1 MAELRITKVEVITAA
16 LGRAPGAAPNCPV
29 VKISTSEPGLVGW
42 GNGALSGG
50 ELTIQT
56 MIEQHLAPR
65 LIGAD
70 PDRVEDTWQMFQRS
84 TYWRSGRVLAGAMAA
99 IDVALWDI
107 KGKRAGLP
115 LYSLLGGKCR
125 DKILCYGHAAGATIE
140 DAVQSVLAHKE
151 RGYRAIRA
159 QVATP
164 GYESGSYGAGPG
176 GRGRSP
182 GTAAAEEEHPA
193 RRVQTWEPTPYLRSV
208 PTLFERL
215 RAEVGDSVELLHDVH
230 DRLTP
235 IQVAQLAKELE
246 PFHLFFLEDP
256 IPVENKDGLRL
267 LRQHTTTPIAI
278 GERFSS
284 KHEAIPLITGQLI
297 DYVRNA
303 VSKSGGVTE
312 LRKIATIAE
321 PYQVKTAFQGPPDVG
336 PLAFAAT
343 VHLDHAVPNFGIQE
357 DAHFSEEVRAIFQGL
372 PEFADGYYTVS
383 DRPGLG
389 VDVDEAALRG
399 RPYAPFFFPV
409 VRREDG
415 SIQDP

>member
-1 MAELRITKVEVITAA
+1 MRIADVQVIVA
-16 LGRAPGAAPNCPV
+16 GPVRNGPNWTI
-29 VKISTSEPGLVGW
+29 VKIVTDQPGLAGY
-42 GNGALSGG
+42 GNGAMSGG
-50 ELTIQT
+50 EQAVAT

-70 PDRVEDTWQMFQRS
+70 PDRIEDTWQLFQRS
-84 TYWRSGRVLAGAMAA
+84 TYWRAGRVLAGAMAA

-125 DKILCYGHAAGATIE
+125 DKVLCYGHASGRTIDDTVE
-140 DAVQSVLAHKE
+140 AVRAYRE

-164 GYESGSYGAGPG
+164 GYEGGSYGAGG
-176 GRGRSP
+176 GRPTGAP
-182 GTAAAEEEHPA
+182 PVEEHPA
-193 RRVQTWEPTPYLRSV
+193 RRVAVWEPTPYLRVV
-208 PTLFERL
+208 PPLFERL
-215 RAEVGDSVELLHDVH
+215 RAEFGPDVELLHDVH

-246 PFHLFFLEDP
+246 PYHLFFLEDP
-256 IPVENKDGLRL
+256 IPIENKEGLRL
-267 LRQHTTTPIAI
+267 LRAHTTTPIAI

-284 KHEAIPLITGQLI
+284 KYDCLPLITGELI

-303 VSKSGGVTE
+303 MSKSGGLTE

-321 PYQVKTAFQGPPDVG
+321 PYQVKTAFQCPTDVG

-343 VHLDHAVPNFGIQE
+343 IHLDLAIPNFGIQE
-357 DAHFSEEVRAIFQGL
+357 DPHFSDEVRQIFRGL
-372 PEFADGYYTVS
+372 PEFRDGYYTAS

-389 VDVDEAALRG
+389 VEVDEAALSRH
-399 RPYAPFFFPV
+399 PYRPFFFPV
-409 VRREDG
+409 IRREDG

>member
-1 MAELRITKVEVITAA
+1 MQITQVEVIVA
-16 LGRAPGAAPNCPV
+16 GPVRGGPNWTIVKV
-29 VKISTSEPGLVGW
+29 VTDQPGLVGY
-42 GNGALSGG
+42 GNGAMSGG
-50 ELTIQT
+50 EQAVAT

-70 PDRVEDTWQMFQRS
+70 PDRIEDTWQLFHRS
-84 TYWRSGRVLAGAMAA
+84 TYWRAGRVLAGAMAA
-99 IDVALWDI
+99 IDLALWDI

-125 DKILCYGHAAGATIE
+125 DKVLCYGHASGRTVEEAVA
-140 DAVQSVLAHKE
+140 AVQADRA

-164 GYESGSYGAGPG
+164 GYEEGSYGAGG
-176 GRGRSP
+176 GRGP
-182 GTAAAEEEHPA
+182 AGAATPPA
-193 RRVQTWEPTPYLRSV
+193 RRVALWEPVPYLRVV
-208 PTLFERL
+208 PRLFERL
-215 RAEVGDSVELLHDVH
+215 RDELGDGVELLHDVH

-235 IQVAQLAKELE
+235 IQVAQLARELE

-256 IPVENKDGLRL
+256 IPIENKEGLRL
-267 LRQHTTTPIAI
+267 LRAHTTTPIAI

-284 KHEAIPLITGQLI
+284 KWDCIPLITGELI

-303 VSKSGGVTE
+303 MSKSGGLTE

-321 PYQVKTAFQGPPDVG
+321 AFQVKTAFQCPTDVG
-336 PLAFAAT
+336 PLAFAGT
-343 VHLDHAVPNFGIQE
+343 IHLDLSVPNFGIQE
-357 DAHFSEEVRAIFQGL
+357 DPHFSDEVREIFRGL
-372 PEFADGYYTVS
+372 PEFEDGYYTAG

-389 VDVDEAALRG
+389 VEVDEAALRR
-399 RPYAPFFFPV
+399 RPYRPFFFPV
-409 VRREDG
+409 IRREDG

>member
-1 MAELRITKVEVITAA
+1 MRITQVEVIVTSP
-16 LGRAPGAAPNCPV
+16 LQRGPNWTI
-29 VKISTSEPGLVGW
+29 VKIVTDQPGLVGY
-42 GNGALSGG
+42 GNGAMSGG
-50 ELTIQT
+50 ELAVAT

-70 PDRVEDTWQMFQRS
+70 PDRIEDTWQLFQRS
-84 TYWRSGRVLAGAMAA
+84 TYWRAGRVLAGAMAA
-99 IDVALWDI
+99 IDIALWDI

-125 DKILCYGHAAGATIE
+125 EKVLCYGHASGRTIE
-140 DAVQSVLAHKE
+140 DTVAAVQEHRA

-164 GYESGSYGAGPG
+164 GYEGGSYGAGG
-176 GRGRSP
+176 GPSESD
-182 GTAAAEEEHPA
+182 THPA
-193 RRVQTWEPTPYLRSV
+193 RRVAVWEPVPYLRTV
-208 PTLFERL
+208 PRLFARL
-215 RAEVGDSVELLHDVH
+215 REDVGDSVELLHDVH

-246 PFHLFFLEDP
+246 PYHLFFLEDP
-256 IPVENKDGLRL
+256 IPVENKEGLRL
-267 LRQHTTTPIAI
+267 LRAHTTTPIAI

-284 KHEAIPLITGQLI
+284 KYDCLPLITAELI

-303 VSKSGGVTE
+303 MSKSGGLTE

-321 PYQVKTAFQGPPDVG
+321 PFQVKTAFQCPTDAG

-343 VHLDHAVPNFGIQE
+343 VHLDLSIPNFGIQE
-357 DAHFSEEVRAIFQGL
+357 SPHFSDEVRQLFLGL
-372 PEFADGYYTVS
+372 PEFEDGYFTAS

-389 VDVDEAALRG
+389 VEVDEAALKRY
-399 RPYAPFFFPV
+399 PYRPFFFPV
-409 VRREDG
+409 IRREDG